1 MASVSQSDLLIFTNQ
16 FSAMIRSHLPLVDVL
31 TNLAKETPTHKRA
44 LRHSLEEVISAVER
58 GVDFADAIERHPRV
72 FNNAYVNIVRAGLA
86 SGNLGRSL
94 EQLGVYLDK
103 SHEARHKLRSAL
115 TYPFMILFAFFLVFN
130 GMIYFVLP
138 NFDSLFEQFGGDL
151 PWATQVLIA
160 IGEWWKANAVM
171 LLIATA
177 GFAALMIFLL
187 SNRGTRLHWDRWVMA
202 IPLMGNLIRIA
213 ALSRF
218 ARTFAVQAENRVPI
232 LEALPFAGSAS
243 GNLHVEEVVNSVAG
257 RIENGSSLH
266 GAFEPEPVFQGI
278 VLQMISSGEET
289 GEIEHLL
296 LSAAN
301 YFEKLLDN
309 EIHFWTTLI
318 NPAMT
323 LLVGVLAS
331 AMVIAAFLPIFQITN
346 VMSRGM

>member
-1 MASVSQSDLLIFTNQ
+1 MRPVSQSDLLIFTNQ
-16 FSAMIRSHLPLVDVL
+16 FSAMIRSHLPLLEVL
-31 TNLAKETPTHKRA
+31 QNLARETPAHKKLLRGA
-44 LRHSLEEVISAVER
+44 LKQVVDSVEK

-86 SGNLGRSL
+86 SGNLARSL
-94 EQLGVYLDK
+94 EQLGVYLEK
-103 SHEARHKLRSAL
+103 SHEARYKLRSAL
-115 TYPFMILFAFFLVFN
+115 AYPAMILLAFFLVFN
-130 GMIYFVLP
+130 GMIFLVLP
-138 NFDSLFEQFGGDL
+138 NLSSLFDQFGGDL
-151 PWATQVLIA
+151 PWATRVLIDV
-160 IGEWWKANAVM
+160 GEWWKGN
-171 LLIATA
+171 
-177 GFAALMIFLL
+177 FLL
-187 SNRGTRLHWDRWVMA
+187 LSLSGAAAIGALYFVLTNRDTRRHWDRMVLHTWLV
-202 IPLMGNLIRIA
+202 GNLVRIA

-232 LEALPFAGSAS
+232 LEALPFAGSSS
-243 GNLHVEEVVNSVAG
+243 GNLHVEEVVIAVAT

-318 NPAMT
+318 NPLMT
-323 LLVGVLAS
+323 LLVGTLAA
-331 AMVIAAFLPIFQITN
+331 AMVVAAFLPIFQVTN
-346 VMSRGM
+346 VVSKGM